1 MGNMIFNIDKKIM
14 MNAWAVTTRIIQIK
28 ILILEVKFLILRWR
42 ASTRNFDFLGHN

>member
-1 MGNMIFNIDKKIM
+1 MIFNIDKKIM

-28 ILILEVKFLILRWR
+28 ILILEVKFLILRWC